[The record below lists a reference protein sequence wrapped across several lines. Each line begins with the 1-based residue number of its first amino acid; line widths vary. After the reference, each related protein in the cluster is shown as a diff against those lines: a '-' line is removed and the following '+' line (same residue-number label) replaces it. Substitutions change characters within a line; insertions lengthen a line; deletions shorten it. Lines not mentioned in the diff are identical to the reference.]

1 MIVVAGEALIDLAP
15 TGNGEA
21 FVAHAGGGPFNT
33 AIALGRLEAP
43 IAYLGR
49 LSTDGFG
56 RLLRQRLVDNGV
68 DLRFVVDTAEPTTLA
83 LVTLSGSG
91 EASYSFYTDGTAGTG
106 LRTDQLPERLP
117 EDVDALH
124 LGSLGIVLEPG
135 ATGLEALV
143 ERERGR
149 RLVSLDPNV
158 RPAIIPDMDAYR
170 RRLERLVA
178 RVDLVRLSTDDVALL
193 GDLTPAALAEKWL
206 TSGAALVVVTGGQ
219 EGATGYRVAGEVTV
233 PAEPVTVVDTI
244 GAGDSFNAGL
254 LAWLRR
260 HEALDR
266 SAVEELGDGE
276 VAEALRFAGRVAA
289 VTCTRPGADPPRLAE
304 VGG

>member
-15 TGNGEA
+15 TRDGEA
-21 FVAHAGGGPFNT
+21 FVAHAGGGPFNS
-33 AIALGRLEAP
+33 AIALGRLETP

-56 RLLRQRLVDNGV
+56 RMLRQRLVDNGV

-91 EASYSFYTDGTAGTG
+91 EASYSFYTDGTSGTG
-106 LRTDQLPERLP
+106 LRADQLPERLP
-117 EDVDALH
+117 EDVEALH

-158 RPAIIPDMDAYR
+158 RPAIIPDLDGYR
-170 RRLERLVA
+170 RRLDRLVA

-193 GDLTPAALAEKWL
+193 GDLTPAALAERWL
-206 TSGAALVVVTGGQ
+206 ASGAALVVVTGGQ
-219 EGATGYRVAGEVTV
+219 EGATGYRAAGEVAV
-233 PAEPVTVVDTI
+233 PAEAVNVVDTI

-266 SAVEELGDGE
+266 ASVEAMGDGE
-276 VAEALRFAGRVAA
+276 VADALRFAGRVAA

-304 VGG
+304 VAG